1 MEPTLVALPLL
12 LGGAALIVYLVYRI
26 VYCLVKKAVRDAL
39 REYEAEKGVALT
51 AKRVETAEPERG
63 NTPPRTKRRSEREFF
78 RPAGQEKSAWK
89 RRRMQMRLPWRR
101 ENPEKAPDIPWFWTL
116 TIDGRPRRKF

>member
-1 MEPTLVALPLL
+1 MEPTLVVLPLL
-12 LGGAALIVYLVYRI
+12 LGGAALSGYLVYRI

-63 NTPPRTKRRSEREFF
+63 NTPP
-78 RPAGQEKSAWK
+78 
-89 RRRMQMRLPWRR
+89 
-101 ENPEKAPDIPWFWTL
+101 PDKTEE
-116 TIDGRPRRKF
+116 

>member
-1 MEPTLVALPLL
+1 MTSFPSLKNSYYIRRLAPF
-12 LGGAALIVYLVYRI
+12 LIVYLVYRI

-63 NTPPRTKRRSEREFF
+63 NTPP
-78 RPAGQEKSAWK
+78 
-89 RRRMQMRLPWRR
+89 
-101 ENPEKAPDIPWFWTL
+101 PDKTEE
-116 TIDGRPRRKF
+116 

>member
-12 LGGAALIVYLVYRI
+12 LGGAALIVYRI

-63 NTPPRTKRRSEREFF
+63 NTPP
-78 RPAGQEKSAWK
+78 
-89 RRRMQMRLPWRR
+89 
-101 ENPEKAPDIPWFWTL
+101 PDKTEE
-116 TIDGRPRRKF
+116 

>member
-39 REYEAEKGVALT
+39 RE
-51 AKRVETAEPERG
+51 
-63 NTPPRTKRRSEREFF
+63 
-78 RPAGQEKSAWK
+78 
-89 RRRMQMRLPWRR
+89 
-101 ENPEKAPDIPWFWTL
+101 
-116 TIDGRPRRKF
+116 